1 MLINFNKFRIEISI
15 ERDISVYVIYTI
27 MIFGMTIKSIIS

>member
-15 ERDISVYVIYTI
+15 ERDISVYIIYTI